1 MISNEHKKILPEN
14 EYRKE
19 TFCIETREAHYV
31 NTVVFALFNIYVD
44 FCFYIDK
51 KYEKVRKV
59 CDSKT
64 LVGLARTLEVDD
76 RFFDPFPAPDKY
88 EVRYISFIFISE
100 LLQFSVYM
108 YFWINCF
115 GRGNT
120 ASYINDSFKFLC
132 ILYWQSKGVI
142 HVGFFLLVCIPVVY
156 IWFIFHWQ
164 STAYRNCSLTI
175 VDKYSKTWL

>member
-1 MISNEHKKILPEN
+1 MPEN

-19 TFCIETREAHYV
+19 TFCVETREAHYI
-31 NTVVFALFNIYVD
+31 NTVVFALFNIDVD

-51 KYEKVRKV
+51 KYEKVIKV

-100 LLQFSVYM
+100 LLQFSLCL
-108 YFWINCF
+108 YF
-115 GRGNT
+115 
-120 ASYINDSFKFLC
+120 
-132 ILYWQSKGVI
+132 
-142 HVGFFLLVCIPVVY
+142 
-156 IWFIFHWQ
+156 
-164 STAYRNCSLTI
+164 
-175 VDKYSKTWL
+175 

>member
-1 MISNEHKKILPEN
+1 M
-14 EYRKE
+14 
-19 TFCIETREAHYV
+19 
-31 NTVVFALFNIYVD
+31 FNIYVD

-100 LLQFSVYM
+100 LLH
-108 YFWINCF
+108 
-115 GRGNT
+115 
-120 ASYINDSFKFLC
+120 FLC
-132 ILYWQSKGVI
+132 VCTSESIVLEGAILI
-142 HVGFFLLVCIPVVY
+142 LI
-156 IWFIFHWQ
+156 
-164 STAYRNCSLTI
+164 
-175 VDKYSKTWL
+175 